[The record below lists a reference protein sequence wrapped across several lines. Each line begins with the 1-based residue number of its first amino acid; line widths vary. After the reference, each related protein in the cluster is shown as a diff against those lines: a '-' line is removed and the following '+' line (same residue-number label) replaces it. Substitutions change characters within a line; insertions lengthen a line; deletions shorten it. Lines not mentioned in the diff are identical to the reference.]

1 MQDVNPLPMN
11 NVIDQ
16 KGRNKLRPED
26 ILLFHTAKTPEIA
39 KEKYANCQKMRLK

>member
-1 MQDVNPLPMN
+1 MN